1 MRMTVAL
8 MTWRVT
14 NPKRFDLPCAPQ
26 RRGAAEQTAEHSA
39 RRTTRE
45 VVACRRRMRV
55 KKDLA
60 RRDRAKRHATKNF
73 NKRWVKGNLK
83 TQFKASDHLVAAQ
96 YAYAYSF

>member
-1 MRMTVAL
+1 
-8 MTWRVT
+8 
-14 NPKRFDLPCAPQ
+14 
-26 RRGAAEQTAEHSA
+26 
-39 RRTTRE
+39 
-45 VVACRRRMRV
+45 MRV

-96 YAYAYSF
+96 YAYRAATFDHRLVHPTKTWACVRIKYFYFTKTSNLYFIRITVPYQSPPAPNYQ